1 MLKLLQLECWE
12 NWASKLLQWR
22 CPVADELSV
31 QNYSLSR
38 RYLALNGA
46 QAMETRELQQSVG
59 DFQDAVP
66 ETQTLS
72 GEWAGML
79 GTSFQAA
86 HFAGWLQAN
95 AKPQFQGRITG
106 PVRALLAIFARWGIG
121 DQDATKLLGKETA
134 QYIADLRAGTAGLG
148 DRDTQDRARL
158 LLGIYEAVHS
168 LLREADEEKSWLT
181 AAMPTLGGR
190 SLFDVMQNGSVAD
203 LLLAKSFVD
212 HANGR

>member
-1 MLKLLQLECWE
+1 V
-12 NWASKLLQWR
+12 
-22 CPVADELSV
+22 PDELSV

-46 QAMETRELQQSVG
+46 QPMETHELRQSIG
-59 DFQDAVP
+59 NYQEAISGI
-66 ETQTLS
+66 QILS
-72 GEWAGML
+72 VWTGML

-95 AKPQFQGRITG
+95 AKPNPAPQFQGRITG
-106 PVRALLAIFARWGIG
+106 PVRTLLAIFARWDIG
-121 DQDATKLLGKETA
+121 DQDAAKLLGKETA
-134 QYIADLRAGTAGLG
+134 RYIVDLRAGTAGLG

-168 LLREADEEKSWLT
+168 LLREADEEKSWLR
-181 AAMPTLGGR
+181 AAMPNLGGR
-190 SLFDVMQNGSVAD
+190 SLFDIMQNGSMAD
-203 LLLAKSFVD
+203 LLLARSFVD